1 MTYPQSRPNQYTYT
15 QYTPYTQ
22 HGQYSH
28 HPYPYFPQPGYGPP
42 FSQFQPPQP
51 HQSFSYVPT
60 NSVPDVP
67 KVTTAKKNQ
76 KPATANIEDL
86 ISTIT
91 KKDNESTKESTPE
104 KQETKLDLQKKDTE
118 PTYQIDE
125 LKKKIDQIVEK
136 PEGKKEEQKAQKE
149 EAQKEEAQKEE
160 AQKEEAQKEEAQ
172 KEEAQKE
179 EAQKEEAQKE
189 EAQKEEAQKEEAQKE
204 EAQKEEVVKEVK
216 ISEEKQSSQDHNSN
230 TALETTEEKDDRN
243 ETLEEGEIVE
253 TDDSNQVKLK
263 VVMFSLSFGIIPL

>member
-1 MTYPQSRPNQYTYT
+1 MTYPQSRPNQYTHT

-28 HPYPYFPQPGYGPP
+28 YPYYFPQPGYGPP

-149 EAQKEEAQKEE
+149 EAQKE
-160 AQKEEAQKEEAQ
+160 
-172 KEEAQKE
+172 
-179 EAQKEEAQKE
+179 
-189 EAQKEEAQKEEAQKE
+189 
-204 EAQKEEVVKEVK
+204 AQKEEVVKEVK